1 MEQEGRMHCF
11 ADRVVAAEGKGNVT
25 HPAADF
31 RPGTLIFDFPHRL
44 DECHSV
50 VSMFVNPGCQ
60 SQDIRIE
67 NDVLRGKPELFR
79 QQLIGSPTDRNL
91 FLE

>member
-1 MEQEGRMHCF
+1 MHRF
-11 ADRVVAAEGKGNVT
+11 ADRVVAAEGKGNVA

-31 RPGTLIFDFPHRL
+31 RPGTLIFDFPYRF
-44 DECHSV
+44 DEGHSV
-50 VSMFVNPGCQ
+50 VSVFVNPGCQ

-67 NDVLRGKPELFR
+67 NDVLRGNPDLFR
-79 QQLIGSPTDRNL
+79 QQLIGSTTDRNF